1 MRILLVSSP
10 EAETETAYVHKAFR
24 EIAHS
29 VQAADGLSYALSL
42 TLHEEFN
49 TIVISVVGAT
59 QMAAL
64 CSTFPE
70 IARLPRTPSLIVTL
84 ASGTPQD
91 RARVLRAG
99 ADTCFVQPHSFLEMQ
114 ERMLGL
120 HRASL
125 ARSATS
131 SIDTASLRLD
141 ALTRDLIEDGK
152 RVSMTKREYLLI
164 ECLLRQAN
172 APVARDQ
179 LIRYAWPD
187 KENVDSSSVNLV
199 VLRLRRKLETNG
211 IGASVETVSRSG
223 YQLATR

>member
-42 TLHEEFN
+42 ALHEEFD

-70 IARLPRTPSLIVTL
+70 LGRLPRTPLLIVTL
-84 ASGTPQD
+84 ASDLKKRVRLNQTGVGPGSRYPCT
-91 RARVLRAG
+91 VLRG
-99 ADTCFVQPHSFLEMQ
+99 AQ
-114 ERMLGL
+114 ERMLAL
-120 HRASL
+120 HRASV
-125 ARSATS
+125 ACSATS

-141 ALTRDLIEDGK
+141 ALTRDLVEDGK
-152 RVSMTKREYLLI
+152 RVLMTKREYLLI

-199 VLRLRRKLETNG
+199 VLRLGRKLETNG
-211 IGASVETVSRSG
+211 IGASVETVSRYG
-223 YQLATR
+223 YQFATR